1 LQAQKLIQQ
10 WTKSMK
16 NKSISLVILYLV
28 TIFNFTYAYEFPIE
42 SNVPG
47 GVVIIPIKT
56 ENKPEVFFY
65 DRKVM
70 VIGENKNWNA
80 IVGIPLKIELGEHK
94 LKVIN
99 DGIGANYLFDVV
111 NKDYEKQYLT
121 VKNKRHVNPND
132 EDMLRISK
140 ERKLISKAK
149 ASWRE
154 IDNVPLKFI
163 KPARG
168 PYSSSFGLRRF
179 FNKQPRNPHSGL
191 DIAAEKGT
199 PIIAPAAGVVI
210 NTGDYFFNGKTIFLD
225 HGQGL
230 ITMYCHMEEISIEEG
245 DFVSVSD
252 MLGTVGSSGRV
263 TGAHLHW
270 SVILNNTTVEPLLF
284 LKTD

>member
-1 LQAQKLIQQ
+1 
-10 WTKSMK
+10 MK

-65 DRKVM
+65 DKKVM

-245 DFVSVSD
+245 DFVSVND

-284 LKTD
+284 LKTN